1 MLLEHLGMC
10 MRLLES
16 SFSENLFWWVVQ
28 FSFKV
33 VSPDSCEDENLDA
46 APSVDV
52 VEWLDPVDPVQL
64 GTQGQAVES
73 GGPYNY

>member
-1 MLLEHLGMC
+1 M
-10 MRLLES
+10 
-16 SFSENLFWWVVQ
+16 VQ

-33 VSPDSCEDENLDA
+33 VGDACEDENLDA

-64 GTQGQAVES
+64 GTQGRRWALEFARDLS
-73 GGPYNY
+73 